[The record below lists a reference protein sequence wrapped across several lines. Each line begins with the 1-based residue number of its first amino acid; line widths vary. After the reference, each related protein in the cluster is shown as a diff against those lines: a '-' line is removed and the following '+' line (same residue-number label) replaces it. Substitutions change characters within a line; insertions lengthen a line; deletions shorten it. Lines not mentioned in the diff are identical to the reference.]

1 MYKKIDMSKYK
12 KWVLIL
18 RVIAFIVPASSAIF
32 FNYLGDKSELLC
44 DWLDAKLPDP
54 NK

>member
-1 MYKKIDMSKYK
+1 MFKKINLSKYK
-12 KWVLIL
+12 KWVLVL
-18 RVIAFIVPASSAIF
+18 RTIAFIVPASFACI
-32 FNYLGDKSELLC
+32 FNYLGDKSESIC